1 VTARAV
7 RSTRRLTGAP
17 FELVSNRRAQSVL
30 RMVLVCVLVGLGA
43 VLGLRLYA
51 DVGAASSNGLLL
63 ERRNAALTE
72 EIAHLRADL
81 DFERATRSA
90 LDSQVIELTA
100 RIAELEAQLRFVHA
114 QGGPRTARAPP

>member
-1 VTARAV
+1 LTTRAG
-7 RSTRRLTGAP
+7 RSTQWLTGAP
-17 FELVSNRRAQSVL
+17 FELVSDRRARSAL
-30 RMVLVCVLVGLGA
+30 RLVLVCVLVGLGG

-51 DVGAASSNGLLL
+51 DAGAASGHGLLL

-81 DFERATRSA
+81 EFERATRSA
-90 LDSQVIELTA
+90 LDAQMVELTA

-114 QGGPRTARAPP
+114 QGSPPPARARP